1 LQDAFVSRARMPSP
15 PAPRSACKQ
24 GSPSLLEQNVVS
36 IRILALCLIA
46 VFSSAT
52 AAAESPGN
60 HAQVIDCAHPPSAV
74 IRVWVLGGVPSA
86 ELYEWTGPE
95 FRHVGTVPRDQTF
108 DQQFPEGSIY
118 HWDRWGANAPGIS
131 RSAAGPGTILTTPYS
146 VSANGRWL
154 AAGWQALHETSYR
167 PSRLALI
174 DLSTSTPI
182 RTIQL
187 GGTINSIT
195 WHPSAEELL
204 IVSDVE
210 RYGRRTL
217 RERFASAIGH
227 PIPYSDI
234 KLFVVGLDGSVRCS
248 VFAAR
253 NLAYA
258 SAIARWDAE

>member
-1 LQDAFVSRARMPSP
+1 MSSP

-24 GSPSLLEQNVVS
+24 SSPSLLVEYVANM
-36 IRILALCLIA
+36 RMLLLCLIA

-52 AAAESPGN
+52 AGAESPGN
-60 HAQVIDCAHPPSAV
+60 HAQVIDCAYPPSAA
-74 IRVWVLGGVPSA
+74 IRFWLLAATRPT
-86 ELYEWTGPE
+86 ELYQWAGTE
-95 FRHVGTVPRDQTF
+95 FRRVGTVPRDETF
-108 DQQFPEGSIY
+108 DQQFPEGSLY
-118 HWDRWGANAPGIS
+118 QWNRWGANAPGVS

-154 AAGWQALHETSYR
+154 AAGLQEQNKTSFR

-174 DLSTSTPI
+174 DLNTSTLA
-182 RTIQL
+182 RTIEL
-187 GGTINSIT
+187 GGTINSIS
-195 WHPSAEELL
+195 WHPNAEELL
-204 IVSDVE
+204 IASDVE